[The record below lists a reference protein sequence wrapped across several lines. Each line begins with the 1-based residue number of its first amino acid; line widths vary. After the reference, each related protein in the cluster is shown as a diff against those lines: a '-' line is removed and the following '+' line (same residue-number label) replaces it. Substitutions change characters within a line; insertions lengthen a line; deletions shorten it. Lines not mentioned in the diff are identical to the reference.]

1 MTSAPPINPKNATSA
16 TNISVA
22 RVSLMVLRWI
32 AIVPM
37 VVYTLGGVIFGSIG
51 LVSQGLAGLFN
62 TPAGALWASSFG
74 RNSFDLFA
82 VFFERKLTVGIA
94 GYPVGGDQLWWWWLR
109 PAFEQAPIFWL
120 GFAVIWA
127 AAWVLMGYILRVLR
141 PA

>member
-1 MTSAPPINPKNATSA
+1 MTSASPIDPKNATSA
-16 TNISVA
+16 TGFSVV

-32 AIVPM
+32 ATVPM
-37 VVYTLGGVIFGSIG
+37 VVYAIGGVIFGSIG
-51 LVSQGLAGLFN
+51 LVTQGLAGLFN
-62 TPAGALWASSFG
+62 TPAGALWASTFG

-82 VFFERKLTVGIA
+82 VFFERKLTLGIA

-127 AAWVLMGYILRVLR
+127 AVWVLMGYILQSMS

>member
-1 MTSAPPINPKNATSA
+1 MTSASPINPKNATTA
-16 TNISVA
+16 TNFSLA

-32 AIVPM
+32 STVPM

-82 VFFERKLTVGIA
+82 VFFERKLTLGIA

-127 AAWVLMGYILRVLR
+127 AAWVLMGYILRLLR

>member
-1 MTSAPPINPKNATSA
+1 MTSASPIDPKNATSA
-16 TNISVA
+16 TGFSVV

-32 AIVPM
+32 ATVPM
-37 VVYTLGGVIFGSIG
+37 VVYAIGGVIFGSIG
-51 LVSQGLAGLFN
+51 LVTKGLAGLFN
-62 TPAGALWASSFG
+62 TPAGALWASTFG
-74 RNSFDLFA
+74 RNSFDLVA
-82 VFFERKLTVGIA
+82 VFFERKLTLGIA

-127 AAWVLMGYILRVLR
+127 AVWVLMGYILQSMR

>member
-1 MTSAPPINPKNATSA
+1 MTSAPPINPKNATA
-16 TNISVA
+16 TTNFSVA
-22 RVSLMVLRWI
+22 RVSLMVLRGI
-32 AIVPM
+32 ATIPM

-62 TPAGALWASSFG
+62 IPAGALWASSFG

-82 VFFERKLTVGIA
+82 VFFERKLTLGIA

-127 AAWVLMGYILRVLR
+127 AAWVLMGYILRLLR

>member
-1 MTSAPPINPKNATSA
+1 MTSASPIDPKNATSA
-16 TNISVA
+16 TGFSVV

-32 AIVPM
+32 ATVPM
-37 VVYTLGGVIFGSIG
+37 VVYALGGVIFGSIG
-51 LVSQGLAGLFN
+51 LIGQGLTGLFN
-62 TPAGALWASSFG
+62 TPAGALWASTFG

-82 VFFERKLTVGIA
+82 VFFERKLTLGIA

-127 AAWVLMGYILRVLR
+127 AVWVLIGYILRSLR
-141 PA
+141 AA

>member
-1 MTSAPPINPKNATSA
+1 MTSASPIDPKNATSA
-16 TNISVA
+16 KGFSVV

-32 AIVPM
+32 ATVPM
-37 VVYTLGGVIFGSIG
+37 VVYALGAVIFGSIG
-51 LVSQGLAGLFN
+51 LVSQGLTGLFN
-62 TPAGALWASSFG
+62 TPAGALWASTFG

-82 VFFERKLTVGIA
+82 VFFERKLTLGIA

-120 GFAVIWA
+120 GFAVVWA
-127 AAWVLMGYILRVLR
+127 AVWVLMGYMLQSMR

>member
-22 RVSLMVLRWI
+22 RVSLMVLRLI
-32 AIVPM
+32 ATVPM

-51 LVSQGLAGLFN
+51 LVTQGLAGLFN
-62 TPAGALWASSFG
+62 TPAGALWASTFG

-82 VFFERKLTVGIA
+82 VFFERKLTLGIA
-94 GYPVGGDQLWWWWLR
+94 GYPVGGDQLWWWRLR
-109 PAFEQAPIFWL
+109 PAFEQAPIFGF

-127 AAWVLMGYILRVLR
+127 AAWVLMGYILRLLR

>member
-1 MTSAPPINPKNATSA
+1 MTSASPIDPKNATSA
-16 TNISVA
+16 TGFSVA

-32 AIVPM
+32 ATVPM

-51 LVSQGLAGLFN
+51 LVSQGLTGLFN
-62 TPAGALWASSFG
+62 TPAGALWASTFG

-82 VFFERKLTVGIA
+82 VFSERKLTLGIA
-94 GYPVGGDQLWWWWLR
+94 GHPVGGDQLWWWWLR

-127 AAWVLMGYILRVLR
+127 AVWVLMGYILQSIR

>member
-1 MTSAPPINPKNATSA
+1 MTSAPPINPKNATAA
-16 TNISVA
+16 TNFSVA

-32 AIVPM
+32 PTIPM

-62 TPAGALWASSFG
+62 IPAGALWASSFG
-74 RNSFDLFA
+74 RHSFDLFA
-82 VFFERKLTVGIA
+82 VFFERKLTLGIA

-127 AAWVLMGYILRVLR
+127 AAWVLMGYILRLLR

>member
-1 MTSAPPINPKNATSA
+1 MTSASPIDPKNATSA
-16 TNISVA
+16 KGFSVV

-32 AIVPM
+32 ATVPM
-37 VVYTLGGVIFGSIG
+37 VVYALGGVIFGSIG
-51 LVSQGLAGLFN
+51 LVTQGLAGLFN
-62 TPAGALWASSFG
+62 TPAGALWASTFG

-82 VFFERKLTVGIA
+82 VFFERKLTFGIA

-127 AAWVLMGYILRVLR
+127 AAWVLIGYILRSLS

>member
-1 MTSAPPINPKNATSA
+1 MTSASPIDPKNATSA
-16 TNISVA
+16 TGFSVV

-32 AIVPM
+32 ATVPM
-37 VVYTLGGVIFGSIG
+37 VVYAIGGVILGSIG
-51 LVSQGLAGLFN
+51 LVTQGLAGLFN
-62 TPAGALWASSFG
+62 TPAGALWASTFG

-82 VFFERKLTVGIA
+82 VFFERKLTLGIA

-127 AAWVLMGYILRVLR
+127 AVWVLMGYILQSMS

>member
-1 MTSAPPINPKNATSA
+1 MTSASPIDPKNATSA
-16 TNISVA
+16 TGFSVV

-32 AIVPM
+32 ATVPM
-37 VVYTLGGVIFGSIG
+37 VVYALGGVIFGSIG
-51 LVSQGLAGLFN
+51 LVSQGLTGLFN
-62 TPAGALWASSFG
+62 TPAGALWASTFG

-82 VFFERKLTVGIA
+82 VFFERKLTLGIA

-127 AAWVLMGYILRVLR
+127 AVWVLMGYILQSMS

>member
-1 MTSAPPINPKNATSA
+1 MTRASPINPKNATAA
-16 TNISVA
+16 TNISLA
-22 RVSLMVLRWI
+22 RVSLMVLRWT
-32 AIVPM
+32 ATVPM

-62 TPAGALWASSFG
+62 IPAGALWASSFG

-82 VFFERKLTVGIA
+82 VFFERKLTLGIA

-127 AAWVLMGYILRVLR
+127 AAWVLMGNILRLLR

>member
-1 MTSAPPINPKNATSA
+1 MTSASPIDPKNATSA
-16 TNISVA
+16 TGFSVV

-32 AIVPM
+32 ATVPM
-37 VVYTLGGVIFGSIG
+37 VVYALGGVIFGSIG
-51 LVSQGLAGLFN
+51 LVSQGLTGLFN
-62 TPAGALWASSFG
+62 TPAGTLWASTFG

-82 VFFERKLTVGIA
+82 VFFERKLTLGIA

-127 AAWVLMGYILRVLR
+127 AAWVLMGYILQSIR

>member
-1 MTSAPPINPKNATSA
+1 MTSASPINPKNATSS
-16 TNISVA
+16 TNFSVA

-32 AIVPM
+32 ATVPM

-51 LVSQGLAGLFN
+51 LVSQGLAGVFN

-82 VFFERKLTVGIA
+82 VFFERKLTLGIA

-127 AAWVLMGYILRVLR
+127 AAWVLMGYILRLLR